1 MKDQLLNERALFSF
15 FKLWMLYNGDI
26 NDCEGRGR
34 MGINWS
40 KLFTLQHEL
49 DSRIMEEHRLTGDL
63 LEERLLALQVEV
75 GELANETRCFKYWSV
90 KQPSERTE
98 ILEEYVDGIHFILSL
113 GLTLGF
119 QTHTPEARQHED
131 RRIVEQFLAVF
142 NCISQLYV
150 ARSIETYSA
159 LFSEYLVL
167 GSVLGFTEEEIEA
180 AYFEKNSVNHER
192 QDKGY

>member
-1 MKDQLLNERALFSF
+1 MRDQLLNEHSLYSF
-15 FKLWMLYNGDI
+15 FKRRMLYNRGI

-49 DSRIMEEHRLTGDL
+49 DSRIMKEHRLTGDF

-90 KQPSERTE
+90 KPPSERIE

-119 QTHTPEARQHED
+119 QTYTPNSSQRSEGS
-131 RRIVEQFLAVF
+131 IVKKFLTIY
-142 NCISQLYV
+142 NCISNLNEN
-150 ARSIETYSA
+150 RSVEAYGS

-167 GSVLGFTEEEIEA
+167 GSMLGFTEKEIEA
-180 AYFEKNSVNHER
+180 AYFEKNSRNHER
-192 QDKGY
+192 QDEGY